1 MEESP
6 CGGNRKGKIVL
17 GVHGD
22 PEKVSEVEAWR
33 MVERREGAEDQQ
45 VRDKSGEGA

>member
-6 CGGNRKGKIVL
+6 CGGNRRGKIVL

-33 MVERREGAEDQQ
+33 MVEWRGDAVDRQ
-45 VRDKSGEGA
+45 VRAKAAEGS